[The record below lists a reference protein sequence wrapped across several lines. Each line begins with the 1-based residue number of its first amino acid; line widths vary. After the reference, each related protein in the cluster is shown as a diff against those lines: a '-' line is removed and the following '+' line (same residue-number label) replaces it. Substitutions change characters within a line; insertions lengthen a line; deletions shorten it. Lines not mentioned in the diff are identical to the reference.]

1 MFIQLHDGPEMP
13 YGTKKYPY
21 PRRNGPIMPV
31 RYAEDPFAPG
41 SPVMQTTPY
50 KLLAQSEGIIL
61 PDALYPANV
70 EGFKKA
76 LESLET
82 LYKNFVENRKKT
94 PQEITKTP
102 GMAEGLTLLAAAK
115 AASAVVKLL
124 TTAARGIAVNLAR
137 QNITTQYNN
146 NEFNVKN
153 LNTLNPKQISNEIT
167 RIDSAL
173 ETTPK
178 LNVPKKMALSRF
190 RLVYQQRFD
199 QVTGGGGIS
208 NLPSWALPAAVGLG
222 ALLLLRK

>member
-13 YGTKKYPY
+13 YGTKNYPY
-21 PRRNGPIMPV
+21 PRNSGPMMPV
-31 RYAEDPFAPG
+31 RSAEDPFAPG
-41 SPVMQTTPY
+41 APVMQTTPY
-50 KLLAQSEGIIL
+50 KLLAQSEGILL
-61 PDALYPANV
+61 PDALYPAAV
-70 EGFKKA
+70 DGFKKA

-82 LYKNFVENRKKT
+82 LYKAFVANRKKT
-94 PQEITKTP
+94 PAEITKTP
-102 GMAEGLTLLAAAK
+102 GMAEGATLLAAAK

-124 TTAARGIAVNLAR
+124 TTAARGIANNLAR

-167 RIDSAL
+167 RIDNAL
-173 ETTPK
+173 ETTNK

-199 QVTGGGGIS
+199 QVTGGDGIS
-208 NLPSWALPAAVGLG
+208 NLPSWALPAAVGIG